1 MTKIL
6 IFIFSLFSGMAILA
20 QRPGVNP
27 LFISDMRTDQ
37 LFGNVHSVTEQT
49 FKINYERRV
58 IEQGEFVGATTRT
71 YNFDGS
77 ISTETTNDSSG
88 ELLTR
93 TIYQYA
99 NGVKSVSTTYGANGE
114 RTLQTLYA
122 FTADSVCARMRCT
135 DAIGVTFCTS
145 EVSHKTNW
153 AMIEESFAD
162 GENVAT
168 EYFYNSA
175 LRLTKIIANS
185 NGNRRETQ
193 FTLDNSGHPRRAVT
207 KGNGRKITVD
217 YVYKLDELGN
227 WTERVASVNGTP
239 SEITFRTIEYY

>member
-1 MTKIL
+1 MKY
-6 IFIFSLFSGMAILA
+6 FSIILFSVISVIVFA

-27 LFISDMRTDQ
+27 LFVSDMRTDQ
-37 LFGNVHSVTEQT
+37 FFGKVHTVTEQT

-58 IEQGEFVGATTRT
+58 IKQGEFVGASTRI
-71 YNFDGS
+71 YNVDGS
-77 ISTETTNDSSG
+77 IATETTNDETG

-99 NGVKSVSTTYGANGE
+99 NGVKSVSTTYSANGA

-135 DAIGVTFCTS
+135 DAIGVTFCTA
-145 EVSHKTNW
+145 EVSHKKNW
-153 AMIEESFAD
+153 SMIEETFAD

-168 EYFYNSA
+168 EYLYNDN

-185 NGNRRETQ
+185 NGNRREMQ
-193 FTLDNSGHPRRAVT
+193 FTLDTTGHPRRAIT
-207 KGNGRKITVD
+207 KGQGHKITTD
-217 YVYKLDELGN
+217 YTYTLDNQGN
-227 WTERVASVNGTP
+227 WTERIATVNGIP
-239 SEITFRTIEYY
+239 SEITRRVIEYY

>member
-1 MTKIL
+1 MK
-6 IFIFSLFSGMAILA
+6 FFSLILFSVCSVIAIA

-37 LFGNVHSVTEQT
+37 FFGKVHTVTEQT

-58 IEQGEFVGATTRT
+58 IEQGEFVGATTRI
-71 YNFDGS
+71 YNSDGS
-77 ISTETTNDSSG
+77 IATETTNDESD

-99 NGVKSVSTTYGANGE
+99 NGVKSVSTTYSANGS

-135 DAIGVTFCTS
+135 DAIGVTFCTA
-145 EVSHKTNW
+145 EISHKTNW

-162 GENVAT
+162 GENVST
-168 EYFYNSA
+168 EYFYDTNY
-175 LRLTKIIANS
+175 RLTKIIANS

-193 FTLDNSGHPRRAVT
+193 FTLDANGHPRRSVA
-207 KGNGRKITVD
+207 KGQGRKITTD
-217 YVYKLDELGN
+217 YTYTLDSQGN
-227 WTERVASVNGTP
+227 WTERIATVNGVPT
-239 SEITFRTIEYY
+239 EIAKRVIEYY